1 MMVLPVCRPHV
12 EDIKKQ
18 LVAEPTKL
26 VTTVP
31 CLISPTS
38 VSSKLDFQAISV
50 KQYQLYTLWGNHIRT
65 ACKDLL
71 KGDQLQDSQKT
82 INVVCTV
89 IYQPQKHDELEID
102 TIFNLRLCHWV

>member
-1 MMVLPVCRPHV
+1 MSVNSAHHQRKPTKKMMLHPVCRPHV

-18 LVAEPTKL
+18 LIAEPTKL

-38 VSSKLDFQAISV
+38 VSSKQDFQAISV
-50 KQYQLYTLWGNHIRT
+50 KQYQLYTLGGNHIRT

-82 INVVCTV
+82 INVDLYCDLSTT
-89 IYQPQKHDELEID
+89 EA
-102 TIFNLRLCHWV
+102 